1 EQLYKIDVGASDWLL
16 TLGSIALL
24 FTPAAPFATA
34 VLIFEGLFVAIRAIG
49 YGASDALEAVD
60 LFSDDISETT
70 KSKVAPFVEQM
81 RGLEDVMKSIEW
93 TGTIID
99 DALVEDVKVKTAA
112 IRDTIVNE
120 LDSDKNEALAT
131 LEPLKA
137 ALSAEAYAKLV
148 ADNKAYY
155 EGMVTQITDSEAE
168 INSIMATAKAENR
181 TLTQEEANK
190 INEIQANMKDNGVL
204 HLSET
209 EEEYRTI
216 MRRMADNSERVSLEQ
231 ASEIIKNAKKTR
243 DEAISSAHTQY
254 TKVEMEAERMYD
266 VGAINYEQYAD
277 IMEAAEKTKD
287 KAIDD
292 ANTQYSTIEET
303 AKTKLGETAKFID
316 SESGEIRSKWSVFC
330 TDFADN
336 WTTGWNLIKQTAS
349 DKLKEIEEWFN
360 TTVKPLFTKD
370 FWVAKFKGIADGFK
384 EICKNAINSGITL
397 FNTFISWIN
406 EKMKFS
412 WDGIKIAGRTI
423 VNAGSIQLF
432 TIPDIPMFAM
442 GGFPEDGLFMANHNE
457 LVGSFSNGRTAVANN
472 DQITSGIEQA
482 VYRAM
487 MSVMSQQQER
497 PILVNANV
505 AVDLDG
511 QVVGRSVDAYNQN
524 KGYPISH
531 GVFANAY

>member
-1 EQLYKIDVGASDWLL
+1 MGSDLGIKLPEYDFLGDAKSNIDKIKEQIKSIIPIVAAVGAAFLAWKIGNTILDLINNPSILKGFSGNILKVGKSIWQAFVSPSGKTIKLSSILGNSTVYVGIAAQIAAIAATAAIIVGQFANLYINSERFRAGLSAIGNVVVKAFGFIINTFIPTIGNFFAKLIPHDLITNISNIFAPIKEQLDKIDVGAADWLL

-155 EGMVTQITDSEAE
+155 AGMVTQITDSEAE

-204 HLSET
+204 H
-209 EEEYRTI
+209 
-216 MRRMADNSERVSLEQ
+216 
-231 ASEIIKNAKKTR
+231 
-243 DEAISSAHTQY
+243 
-254 TKVEMEAERMYD
+254 
-266 VGAINYEQYAD
+266 
-277 IMEAAEKTKD
+277 
-287 KAIDD
+287 
-292 ANTQYSTIEET
+292 
-303 AKTKLGETAKFID
+303 
-316 SESGEIRSKWSVFC
+316 
-330 TDFADN
+330 
-336 WTTGWNLIKQTAS
+336 
-349 DKLKEIEEWFN
+349 
-360 TTVKPLFTKD
+360 
-370 FWVAKFKGIADGFK
+370 
-384 EICKNAINSGITL
+384 
-397 FNTFISWIN
+397 
-406 EKMKFS
+406 
-412 WDGIKIAGRTI
+412 
-423 VNAGSIQLF
+423 
-432 TIPDIPMFAM
+432 
-442 GGFPEDGLFMANHNE
+442 
-457 LVGSFSNGRTAVANN
+457 
-472 DQITSGIEQA
+472 
-482 VYRAM
+482 
-487 MSVMSQQQER
+487 
-497 PILVNANV
+497 
-505 AVDLDG
+505 
-511 QVVGRSVDAYNQN
+511 
-524 KGYPISH
+524 
-531 GVFANAY
+531 